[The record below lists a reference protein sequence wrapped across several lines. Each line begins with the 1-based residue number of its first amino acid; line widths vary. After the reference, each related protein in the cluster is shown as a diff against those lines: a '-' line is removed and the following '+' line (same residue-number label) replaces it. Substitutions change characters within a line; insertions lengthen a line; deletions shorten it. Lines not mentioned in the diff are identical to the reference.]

1 MNTFT
6 IFENNKLTQLYIEN
20 EAYEGVKRIGAR
32 VACDIGLVT
41 GITPETQTAP
51 QQCKSD
57 RVVICATLGKS
68 PFQIGR
74 AHV

>member
-41 GITPETQTAP
+41 GITPRSEEHTSELQS
-51 QQCKSD
+51 Q
-57 RVVICATLGKS
+57 R
-68 PFQIGR
+68 
-74 AHV
+74 

>member
-51 QQCKSD
+51 Q
-57 RVVICATLGKS
+57 
-68 PFQIGR
+68 
-74 AHV
+74 